1 MNIKNVLKEIKLR
14 KQRNKN
20 FYNFLNKNSSYD
32 FYNIPKTISTSLSQN
47 KLPKDIKKKSNLLK
61 TSSSFDKNYFGINS
75 TYHVK
80 KIQNKFNLNK
90 FINKP
95 DEENENEKERKN
107 KKQFKGNSLDIKH
120 EIKLNPFEIEFKEE
134 NKIDFKRLKNDIRK
148 KDDLNL
154 NVFSLF
160 KDIKNKKINKIKSQ
174 NNLISKKPEF
184 EINLN
189 KINKKNSI
197 KQKRYSIIMGE
208 REVLLL
214 HSFNNQICSD
224 MSSNSNNKKASFI
237 DCYFPPTNS
246 SICPLNLNHEINVPF
261 HNIYWLRIQEIFQNS
276 KISIYDNLNDKI
288 LCPNQGWIKNSNLI
302 SSLIM
307 ISKINFEILKK
318 LLINIQ
324 INENGQFSIA
334 INYKGTPTLIIIDDY
349 FPCLKGTR
357 FPLFAKSPS
366 NNIWPMIIEKA
377 FAKIYGSY
385 FNLQKISCQEIL
397 EMLIIYKV
405 DNILIKLNYDYLWNN
420 ILYNS
425 KNNKRGMIGIIN
437 NNKINESEFGLL
449 NNSCYCIINAYDE
462 IIDGK
467 NYKLLKLKYPIS
479 NIKRFVNLFLTS
491 PNGENFINEIP
502 LNSCN
507 NYNWKGKFSFES
519 TDWNKELIKKIN
531 YQLSDKDMGYFYM
544 CYDDFFQIFTS
555 INIVD
560 FIIPLYSYSIF
571 LQSEN
576 TLFFI
581 FLERE
586 TTILISCYGND
597 TFFMKLNFDYSIE
610 ILDINNKWINNIK
623 LNPGIYII
631 YCIIKNIGSYVTFG
645 SECFFNYKIE
655 YPNQIIS
662 NLFRSVI
669 CDYIIYNKSF
679 ITKYIENF
687 NFHCDKDINI
697 YKGFFSHLNL
707 GFIFLENHKNK
718 SYKLNINIFLEGYCS
733 MEKNDYSI
741 IYVNQNQKL
750 SLFFYKIKKENKKNI
765 NIDIINKT
773 FFPENAKN
781 FLPNIEFLN
790 NHLKSIKKPN
800 SNSFNNIIK

>member
-1 MNIKNVLKEIKLR
+1 
-14 KQRNKN
+14 
-20 FYNFLNKNSSYD
+20 
-32 FYNIPKTISTSLSQN
+32 
-47 KLPKDIKKKSNLLK
+47 
-61 TSSSFDKNYFGINS
+61 
-75 TYHVK
+75 
-80 KIQNKFNLNK
+80 
-90 FINKP
+90 
-95 DEENENEKERKN
+95 
-107 KKQFKGNSLDIKH
+107 
-120 EIKLNPFEIEFKEE
+120 
-134 NKIDFKRLKNDIRK
+134 
-148 KDDLNL
+148 
-154 NVFSLF
+154 
-160 KDIKNKKINKIKSQ
+160 
-174 NNLISKKPEF
+174 
-184 EINLN
+184 
-189 KINKKNSI
+189 
-197 KQKRYSIIMGE
+197 
-208 REVLLL
+208 
-214 HSFNNQICSD
+214 
-224 MSSNSNNKKASFI
+224 
-237 DCYFPPTNS
+237 
-246 SICPLNLNHEINVPF
+246 
-261 HNIYWLRIQEIFQNS
+261 
-276 KISIYDNLNDKI
+276 
-288 LCPNQGWIKNSNLI
+288 
-302 SSLIM
+302 
-307 ISKINFEILKK
+307 
-318 LLINIQ
+318 
-324 INENGQFSIA
+324 
-334 INYKGTPTLIIIDDY
+334 
-349 FPCLKGTR
+349 
-357 FPLFAKSPS
+357 
-366 NNIWPMIIEKA
+366 MIIEKV

-405 DNILIKLNYDYLWNN
+405 ENILIKLNYDYLWNN

-425 KNNKRGMIGIIN
+425 KNNKKGMIGIIN

-462 IIDGK
+462 IIGGK

-479 NIKRFVNLFLTS
+479 NIKRFLNLFLTS

-544 CYDDFFQIFTS
+544 CYDDFFRIFTS

-597 TFFMKLNFDYSIE
+597 TFFMKLNFDYTIE

-631 YCIIKNIGSYVTFG
+631 YCITKNIGSYVTFG

-679 ITKYIENF
+679 ITIYIENF
-687 NFHCDKDINI
+687 NFHFDKDINI